1 MTNNEKLQ
9 EYFNFTQSDLQENR
23 QGQVSEDQRLLVKG
37 RNQRFNNNILI
48 VLVFILVISA
58 GAAIYTRNAISNV
71 SDFPFS
77 SAVVGP
83 GITIVIM
90 AVYMINRSKKKS
102 DFSLQ
107 KVEGKVNFVWVEERI
122 RNNSNAGPDYKTVRS
137 LQMRVGGESFNVREE
152 LMDIINQGD
161 NVRFYYTGGGDI
173 VSAEFVDKP

>member
-1 MTNNEKLQ
+1 MSNDSKLQ

-23 QGQVSEDQRLLVKG
+23 QGRVSEDQRLLVKG
-37 RNQRFNNNILI
+37 RTQRFNNNILI
-48 VLVFILVISA
+48 VLVFILMISA

-77 SAVVGP
+77 SALLGP

-90 AVYMINRSKKKS
+90 TVYMINRSKKKS

-107 KVEGKVNFVWVEERI
+107 KAEGMVNFVWVEERV
-122 RNNSNAGPDYKTVRS
+122 RNHSNAGPDYKTVRS
-137 LQMRVGGESFNVREE
+137 LQVRIGGESFNVREE

-161 NVRFYYTGGGDI
+161 NVRFYYTGGGEI
-173 VSAEFVDKP
+173 VSAEFINH